1 MTTTAAWQRTID
13 NLDPDAFGKLVADDV
28 LATATP
34 LLGPDGGADRD
45 DLETLLGMAALA
57 GFRRLLDT
65 VRMEALMGG
74 ADEATADDPSG
85 EALLATIDSVRLARD
100 ALLRPDG
107 LAVAVELMDNVLA
120 AWERA
125 QQ

>member
-13 NLDPDAFGKLVADDV
+13 NLDADAFGKLVAAEV
-28 LATATP
+28 METARP
-34 LLGPDGGADRD
+34 LLGPDGSADEE

-100 ALLRPDG
+100 ALLRPEG
-107 LAVAVELMDNVLA
+107 LAVAVELMENVLD

-125 QQ
+125 QR